1 MQEKAF
7 FSHNMKNIAI
17 NKRNVIK
24 TTIPGRQSQVVQ
36 VNRPAPQSQPAS
48 NVKSTPTIPRPAALP
63 SQPQSV
69 SAQRELE
76 AARRLRMQAQRYLQ
90 ETEMKAR
97 SEAQR
102 LMLQTRL
109 TIRKEVQEMI
119 REAKEEVHK
128 VLADIRV
135 IRMTAQEELA
145 AQKKFTDAARLRSFT
160 LSLSR
165 DEMEPEEKKTRKPAR
180 KKQTV
185 H

>member
-1 MQEKAF
+1 
-7 FSHNMKNIAI
+7 
-17 NKRNVIK
+17 
-24 TTIPGRQSQVVQ
+24 
-36 VNRPAPQSQPAS
+36 
-48 NVKSTPTIPRPAALP
+48 
-63 SQPQSV
+63 
-69 SAQRELE
+69 
-76 AARRLRMQAQRYLQ
+76 
-90 ETEMKAR
+90 MKAR

-109 TIRKEVQEMI
+109 TIRKEVQELI
-119 REAKEEVHK
+119 RETTKEVHK

-165 DEMEPEEKKTRKPAR
+165 EEPEPEKKKTRKPGR
-180 KKQTV
+180 KKQAV

>member
-1 MQEKAF
+1 
-7 FSHNMKNIAI
+7 
-17 NKRNVIK
+17 
-24 TTIPGRQSQVVQ
+24 
-36 VNRPAPQSQPAS
+36 
-48 NVKSTPTIPRPAALP
+48 
-63 SQPQSV
+63 
-69 SAQRELE
+69 
-76 AARRLRMQAQRYLQ
+76 
-90 ETEMKAR
+90 MKAR